1 MRPQMSAKTKPKIGR
16 PATGITKTKPSI
28 TMDKKIEKMAR
39 KAASLEGLSFSSW
52 VERAVRENLAS
63 ITGKAGEA

>member
-1 MRPQMSAKTKPKIGR
+1 MRPQMSAKPKRKVGR

-39 KAASLEGLSFSSW
+39 KAATLEGLSFSSW
-52 VERAVRENLAS
+52 VERSVRESLAD
-63 ITGKAGEA
+63 ITGKAGLA